1 MAALAS
7 ESSTLARE
15 DDVEVYVRHPGE
27 AGGEVLELGSGT
39 LIVTT
44 KAITWQGTERE
55 CSITYP
61 NLLIHAVCNEA
72 YEKPCLYCQVADFE
86 SAGQVI
92 SGTSE
97 VRFVPGDESKLES
110 LFQHF
115 CKGSEMNPG
124 ESDNEDNDEAII
136 EASSARDSTAVGE
149 AEATPDLIGKEV
161 WCRGRRGSMI
171 QGYLPASAED
181 MAKLQLFEDALVMDE
196 LRASRIIINF
206 VYLHA

>member
-1 MAALAS
+1 M
-7 ESSTLARE
+7 
-15 DDVEVYVRHPGE
+15 
-27 AGGEVLELGSGT
+27 LELGSGT

-97 VRFVPGDESKLES
+97 VRFVPGDDSKLES

-149 AEATPDLIGKEV
+149 AEATPDLIWE
-161 WCRGRRGSMI
+161 RGDSAEGEEGSMI

-196 LRASRIIINF
+196 ATRAALES
-206 VYLHA
+206 

>member
-7 ESSTLARE
+7 ESSTLAKE

-27 AGGEVLELGSGT
+27 AGDEALELGSGT
-39 LIVTT
+39 LTVTT

-97 VRFVPGDESKLES
+97 VRFVPRDEGKLEG

-124 ESDNEDNDEAII
+124 GSDNEDNEEAII
-136 EASSARDSTAVGE
+136 EAGSARDSTVVVGE
-149 AEATPDLIGKEV
+149 AEATPDLIWERGESEV
-161 WCRGRRGSMI
+161 RVFLVLYVVAQADSI
-171 QGYLPASAED
+171 T
-181 MAKLQLFEDALVMDE
+181 KLFLGQLQARWGWGVNND
-196 LRASRIIINF
+196 
-206 VYLHA
+206 